1 MTVIVIGGVVA
12 RNWWQSFQTQYNF
25 VCALFFFFFKFFG
38 GPLIIAGAVEA
49 PTELKG
55 RRALLAIFS
64 LFFLCFACIT

>member
-1 MTVIVIGGVVA
+1 MA

-25 VCALFFFFFKFFG
+25 VCALFFFFNLFFFFLFFG

-64 LFFLCFACIT
+64 LFFCFACIT